1 MTSVL
6 ITTSGT
12 GSRLEKLTVNT
23 NKSLLPVG
31 DKYAICHIID
41 SYPKSTK
48 FIVTLGYFGNHVKDF
63 LELAYPSK
71 NIEFVYVDKYEGPG
85 SSLGISMLKAKNHL
99 QTPFIFHCCD
109 TITNSINITDTTN
122 NILFVNKNDE
132 YDTYSSIN
140 VQGDNVITMNGK
152 GVKNND
158 YIYTGLCYIKDFE
171 EFWKIL
177 EKLYDD
183 NPNYM
188 ALSDIHAI
196 QIMLQKNIAFSYN
209 VIDFYFDTGN
219 MNSYTKT
226 CTKFISKYN
235 ILVKSTESLCFL
247 DDRVIKFVNDTELN
261 RKRIVR
267 GNNLYPHVPKI
278 LDSRSNFIVMELVE
292 GELLAEYKK
301 YGEINSLLE
310 WVQDNLWSYTN
321 VNDNYLKCCTNFYKT
336 KTYDRIK
343 KIPFLDKEKNVVN
356 GIKIGSIYELLDKID
371 FSSIATST
379 FTKFHG
385 DFILDNIIKKGEN
398 NYCLLD
404 WRHEFDTELNYGDLY
419 YDLAKLRHNIIL
431 NHSNI
436 LNNLYSVDTTSD
448 EITSDEVYI
457 DLKCNY
463 ILVKQLEEYNQF
475 IKKYDYNLKKIEILT
490 AIIWLNMAPLYDG
503 KFRDFLFYFGKFNL
517 YLALK

>member
-235 ILVKSTESLCFL
+235 ILVK
-247 DDRVIKFVNDTELN
+247 
-261 RKRIVR
+261 
-267 GNNLYPHVPKI
+267 
-278 LDSRSNFIVMELVE
+278 
-292 GELLAEYKK
+292 
-301 YGEINSLLE
+301 
-310 WVQDNLWSYTN
+310 
-321 VNDNYLKCCTNFYKT
+321 
-336 KTYDRIK
+336 
-343 KIPFLDKEKNVVN
+343 
-356 GIKIGSIYELLDKID
+356 
-371 FSSIATST
+371 
-379 FTKFHG
+379 
-385 DFILDNIIKKGEN
+385 
-398 NYCLLD
+398 
-404 WRHEFDTELNYGDLY
+404 
-419 YDLAKLRHNIIL
+419 
-431 NHSNI
+431 
-436 LNNLYSVDTTSD
+436 
-448 EITSDEVYI
+448 
-457 DLKCNY
+457 
-463 ILVKQLEEYNQF
+463 
-475 IKKYDYNLKKIEILT
+475 
-490 AIIWLNMAPLYDG
+490 
-503 KFRDFLFYFGKFNL
+503 
-517 YLALK
+517 

>member
-1 MTSVL
+1 MVSVL

-12 GSRLEKLTVNT
+12 GSRLENLTINT

-41 SYPKSTK
+41 SYPKNTK
-48 FIVTLGYFGNHVKDF
+48 FIVTLGYFGNHVRDF

-71 NIEFVYVDKYEGPG
+71 KIEFVYIDKYEGAG
-85 SSLGISMLKAKNHL
+85 SSLGMSMLKAKKHL

-109 TITNSINITDTTN
+109 TITNPINITDNTK
-122 NILFVNKNDE
+122 NILFVNKNDD
-132 YDTYSSIN
+132 YYTYSSIN
-140 VQGDNVITMNGK
+140 VQGDKVITMNNK
-152 GVKNND
+152 GVKDND

-196 QIMLQKNIAFSYN
+196 QIMLQQNIAFSYN
-209 VIDFYFDTGN
+209 VIECYFDTGN

-226 CTKFISKYN
+226 CNKFTSKYN

-247 DDRVIKFVNDTELN
+247 DDRIIKFVNDMELN
-261 RKRIVR
+261 RKRVIR
-267 GNNLYPHVPKI
+267 GTNLYPHVPKI
-278 LDSRSNFIVMELVE
+278 LDSRSNFIVMEFIE
-292 GELLAEYKK
+292 GKLLAEYKK
-301 YGEINSLLE
+301 HGEINNLLE
-310 WVQDNLWSYTN
+310 WAQNNLWIEKDTN
-321 VNDNYLKCCTNFYKT
+321 DKYYNCCINFYKT
-336 KTYDRIK
+336 KTFDRIK
-343 KIPFLDKEKNVVN
+343 KIPFLDTEKNVVN
-356 GIKIGSIYELLDKID
+356 SINIGSIYTLLDRVD
-371 FSSIATST
+371 FSSIATT
-379 FTKFHG
+379 KFTKFHG
-385 DFILDNIIKKGEN
+385 DFILDNIIKKGDN
-398 NYCLLD
+398 DYCLLD
-404 WRHEFDTELNYGDLY
+404 WRHEFDTEINYGDLY
-419 YDLAKLRHNIIL
+419 YDLAKLRHNMIL

-436 LNNLYSVDTTSD
+436 LNDLYNVDISN
-448 EITSDEVYI
+448 DEVYI

-475 IKKYDYNLKKIEILT
+475 IKKYDYNLKKVEILT

>member
-1 MTSVL
+1 MVYVL

-12 GSRLEKLTVNT
+12 GSRLEKLTSNT

-41 SYPKSTK
+41 SYPTNTK
-48 FIVTLGYFGNHVKDF
+48 FVVTLGYFGNYVKDF

-71 NIEFVYVDKYEGPG
+71 EIEFVYVDKYEGPG
-85 SSLGISMLKAKNHL
+85 SSLGISMLKAKKHL
-99 QTPFIFHCCD
+99 QTSFIFHCCD
-109 TITNSINITDTTN
+109 TITNSINITDITDN
-122 NILFVNKNDE
+122 SKNILFVNKNDD
-132 YDTYSSIN
+132 YHTYSSIN
-140 VQGDNVITMNGK
+140 VQGDNVITMNDK

-158 YIYTGLCYIKDFE
+158 YIYTGLCYIKDYE

-196 QIMLQKNIAFSYN
+196 QIMLQKNIGFSYN
-209 VIDFYFDTGN
+209 VIDCYFDIGN

-226 CTKFISKYN
+226 CNKFTSKYN
-235 ILVKSTESLCFL
+235 ILVKTTESLCFL
-247 DDRVIKFVNDTELN
+247 DDRVIKFVNDAEIN
-261 RKRIVR
+261 RKRVIR
-267 GNNLYPHVPKI
+267 GTILYPHVPKI
-278 LDSRSNFIVMELVE
+278 LDSRSNFIVMEFIE

-310 WVQDNLWSYTN
+310 WAQNNLWNYTN
-321 VNDNYLKCCTNFYKT
+321 IDDKYFKCCTNFYKN
-336 KTYDRIK
+336 KTLERIK
-343 KIPFLDKEKNVVN
+343 RIIFVNEINCIN
-356 GIKIGSIYELLDKID
+356 GIETGSIYELLDKID
-371 FSSIATST
+371 FSSIEINK

-385 DFILDNIIKKGEN
+385 DFILNNIIKKGDN
-398 NYCLLD
+398 DYCLLD

-419 YDLAKLRHNIIL
+419 YDLAKLRHNMIL
-431 NHSNI
+431 NFSNV
-436 LNNLYSVDTTSD
+436 LNDLYHID
-448 EITSDEVYI
+448 ITNDKVKV

-463 ILVKQLEEYNQF
+463 ILVKQLEEYNKF
-475 IKKYDYNLKKIEILT
+475 ISKYNYNLKKIEILT

-503 KFRDFLFYFGKFNL
+503 KFRDFLFYFGKLNL

>member
-1 MTSVL
+1 
-6 ITTSGT
+6 
-12 GSRLEKLTVNT
+12 
-23 NKSLLPVG
+23 
-31 DKYAICHIID
+31 
-41 SYPKSTK
+41 
-48 FIVTLGYFGNHVKDF
+48 
-63 LELAYPSK
+63 
-71 NIEFVYVDKYEGPG
+71 
-85 SSLGISMLKAKNHL
+85 
-99 QTPFIFHCCD
+99 
-109 TITNSINITDTTN
+109 
-122 NILFVNKNDE
+122 
-132 YDTYSSIN
+132 
-140 VQGDNVITMNGK
+140 
-152 GVKNND
+152 
-158 YIYTGLCYIKDFE
+158 
-171 EFWKIL
+171 
-177 EKLYDD
+177 
-183 NPNYM
+183 
-188 ALSDIHAI
+188 
-196 QIMLQKNIAFSYN
+196 
-209 VIDFYFDTGN
+209 
-219 MNSYTKT
+219 
-226 CTKFISKYN
+226 
-235 ILVKSTESLCFL
+235 
-247 DDRVIKFVNDTELN
+247 
-261 RKRIVR
+261 
-267 GNNLYPHVPKI
+267 
-278 LDSRSNFIVMELVE
+278 MELVE

-321 VNDNYLKCCTNFYKT
+321 VNDNYLKCCINFYKT

-398 NYCLLD
+398 DYCLLD